1 MNTRQQ
7 EVVCRGDQIKMRKEE
22 QQIGWGELEDCSVCG
37 SPLLQDVDFDGNI
50 PTQLICINCRQID
63 TRDKSTINAS
73 ILEQQK
79 QEEPYYTSNGIA
91 KYSHYDNNKIIP
103 DNDISRQRDIEAINA
118 ALRKVGST
126 DITTTNNGKVDTKQT
141 TKTAKHGKILIDWN
155 KIIGYEEIKH
165 IIDAALNSTYKKKT
179 HVLLCGAPG
188 TSKTVFLLTILE
200 SMKKQ
205 NFNAHYLDATTLT
218 SSGVIE
224 YMFTHDM
231 EFCLLDELDKLAK
244 EHQATFLN
252 TLETGLLQETK
263 NKRIRSK
270 SMKECTFIITAN
282 YQDKILQP
290 LFTRMMTLLIPE
302 YTKEQF
308 YQIGVQ
314 LLMEQYDKTKEIAF
328 YIVDNIYRIY
338 TEERKEKPNLRYAR
352 DVAILTNNDKSVI
365 DPILK
370 GIAKYSKKYD
380 E

>member
-1 MNTRQQ
+1 
-7 EVVCRGDQIKMRKEE
+7 MREEE
-22 QQIGWGELEDCSVCG
+22 QQIGWDELKDCSVCG
-37 SPLLQDVDFDGNI
+37 SPLLKDVDFDGNT
-50 PTQLICINCRQID
+50 PTQLICVNCKNIESSN
-63 TRDKSTINAS
+63 KSVINAS
-73 ILEQQK
+73 YLPFYPPGQQTTQTPTAPAIKSEIQPLDKLDILYK
-79 QEEPYYTSNGIA
+79 SNGKPSDNYVQRYYGKTQVNLSDIA
-91 KYSHYDNNKIIP
+91 AAATIQETKQQA
-103 DNDISRQRDIEAINA
+103 RQQEIKLHA
-118 ALRKVGST
+118 
-126 DITTTNNGKVDTKQT
+126 GKVN
-141 TKTAKHGKILIDWN
+141 IDWN

-205 NFNAHYLDATTLT
+205 NINAHYLDATTLT

-263 NKRIRSK
+263 NKKIRSK
-270 SMKECTFIITAN
+270 SMKECTFVITAN

-308 YQIGVQ
+308 YQIGEQ
-314 LLMEQYDKTKEIAF
+314 LLMEQYNKTPEIAF

>member
-1 MNTRQQ
+1 
-7 EVVCRGDQIKMRKEE
+7 
-22 QQIGWGELEDCSVCG
+22 
-37 SPLLQDVDFDGNI
+37 
-50 PTQLICINCRQID
+50 
-63 TRDKSTINAS
+63 
-73 ILEQQK
+73 
-79 QEEPYYTSNGIA
+79 
-91 KYSHYDNNKIIP
+91 
-103 DNDISRQRDIEAINA
+103 
-118 ALRKVGST
+118 
-126 DITTTNNGKVDTKQT
+126 
-141 TKTAKHGKILIDWN
+141 
-155 KIIGYEEIKH
+155 
-165 IIDAALNSTYKKKT
+165 
-179 HVLLCGAPG
+179 
-188 TSKTVFLLTILE
+188 
-200 SMKKQ
+200 
-205 NFNAHYLDATTLT
+205 
-218 SSGVIE
+218 
-224 YMFTHDM
+224 M
-231 EFCLLDELDKLAK
+231 EFCLLDELDKLGK

-263 NKRIRSK
+263 NKKIRSK

-308 YQIGVQ
+308 YQIGEQ
-314 LLMEQYDKTKEIAF
+314 LLKEQYNKTQEIAF

>member
-7 EVVCRGDQIKMRKEE
+7 KVVCRGDQVKTRERE
-22 QQIGWGELEDCSVCG
+22 QQIGWGGLKDCSVCG
-37 SPLLQDVDFDGNI
+37 SPLLKGVDFDGNI
-50 PTQLICINCRQID
+50 PTQLICVNCRQID
-63 TRDKSTINAS
+63 TRDKSIINAS
-73 ILEQQK
+73 ILEQQQ
-79 QEEPYYTSNGIA
+79 QEEAYYTSNGIA
-91 KYSHYDNNKIIP
+91 KYSHYDNNKLIP

-118 ALRKVGST
+118 ALTKTVST
-126 DITTTNNGKVDTKQT
+126 NGKVDIKQNT
-141 TKTAKHGKILIDWN
+141 IAKHGKIIIDWN

-165 IIDAALNSTYKKKT
+165 IIDAALNSTYKKRT

-205 NFNAHYLDATTLT
+205 NINAHYLDATTLT

-224 YMFTHDM
+224 YMFIHDM

-263 NKRIRSK
+263 NKKIRSK

-282 YQDKILQP
+282 YQDKILKP

-308 YQIGVQ
+308 YQIGGQ

-328 YIVDNIYRIY
+328 YIVDNIYKIY

-352 DVAILTNNDKSVI
+352 DVAILTNNDKLVI

>member
-7 EVVCRGDQIKMRKEE
+7 KVVCSGDQIKTRERE
-22 QQIGWGELEDCSVCG
+22 QQIGWGGLKDCSVCG
-37 SPLLQDVDFDGNI
+37 SSLLKGVDFDGNI
-50 PTQLICINCRQID
+50 PTQLICVNCRHID
-63 TRDKSTINAS
+63 TRDKNIINAS
-73 ILEQQK
+73 ILELQQ
-79 QEEPYYTSNGIA
+79 QEAAYYTRDGIA

-103 DNDISRQRDIEAINA
+103 DNDINRQRDIEAINA
-118 ALRKVGST
+118 ALTKVGST
-126 DITTTNNGKVDTKQT
+126 NIIITNNGKGNIKQNTK
-141 TKTAKHGKILIDWN
+141 HEKITIDWR

-188 TSKTVFLLTILE
+188 ASKTVFLLTILE

-205 NFNAHYLDATTLT
+205 NINAHYLDATTLT

-231 EFCLLDELDKLAK
+231 EFCLLDELDKLKK

-263 NKRIRSK
+263 NKKIRSK

-302 YTKEQF
+302 YTRDQF

-314 LLMEQYDKTKEIAF
+314 LLTEQYNKTQEIAF